1 MPPPTA
7 SLAPLYDLAWRK
19 LALTLRNT
27 RNTFAR
33 EHPLSIF
40 EAIFKTVARQ
50 VGGAE
55 PLRFWFHPL
64 DTPLADRMQKM
75 GRYPLEVVF
84 PLAPADQVARFAQGL
99 GEYLGDT
106 AHNFRLE
113 DISAHREMNLA
124 ALIEDHPLPQGD
136 CREACLEFLTP
147 FPFDPPDPERR
158 WLLEKPA
165 LAKAFVN
172 RVRRF
177 FDLDLSPSLALW
189 EPVGVLPYYWRYVR
203 HGHQAKSNGGVQ
215 FINGMQ
221 GPLYLKGEL
230 APLLPLLLLGSEL
243 HIGRRRAHGQGRYV
257 LAWERPFFDPRLRE
271 VSLWE
276 QTWQEMDQDSDQA
289 PPAPADPDPTAGQMR
304 DLVAQGV
311 YMPEPCQGH
320 MIPKKSG
327 QTRLVAEL
335 APADLLVHR
344 ALLKVLEP
352 ELDRMFEHASLG
364 YRRGKSRETALAQI
378 RRALAQGLSWVVESD
393 IESFFDQVDWG
404 VLRAR
409 LDNSLP
415 AGDQITR
422 QTLEACLTC
431 GLMVKGKRVER
442 SRGLLQGSP
451 LSPLLSNLYLDTFDE
466 QMERLGYCLVRYAD
480 DFLVLVRDRAQ
491 GEQALA
497 HMAAILEPLGL
508 GLKGEKTAIR
518 PLEGGVSFLG
528 FDLGPDLEEELIEN
542 TSLRKPLFVTQPHT
556 FVGVDHL
563 AVVVRQDKQL
573 LGRFPLARVSEI
585 ILFGVGAVSARLIEK
600 CTRQKI
606 PISFCTPAGYYITTL
621 RPDSKEHFL
630 LAGQH
635 ARRFAQ
641 LSPEERVGL
650 AARLVAAKLEPYQ
663 RWIKAQRGPDNQAL
677 WDQLEEIKARLP
689 QAPRVEVVRGAEARA
704 ARLVY
709 GFVNGLVKEP
719 AFASQGR
726 RPRKKADPYNSL
738 LDFAYS
744 LLFSRINVL
753 VRGRGLNPYLGLLHS
768 HLDNYESLVAD
779 LQEPF
784 RCRMD
789 RMVVKLINRKVIK
802 AEMFAGN
809 AQSGYRLDSSGVKL
823 FLEAFQRELALA
835 LVEDP
840 GPLAE
845 MISAL
850 VQRVKAWA
858 QGANELSWG
867 D

>member
-1 MPPPTA
+1 MPPPV
-7 SLAPLYDLAWRK
+7 SNLAPLSDLAWRK

-40 EAIFKTVARQ
+40 EAIFKAVARQ
-50 VGGAE
+50 IGGDKPA
-55 PLRFWFHPL
+55 RFWFHPL
-64 DTPLADRMQKM
+64 DAPLPDRVQKL
-75 GRYPLEVVF
+75 GQYPLEVVF
-84 PLAPADQVARFAQGL
+84 PQASAQEVERFAQGL
-99 GEYLGDT
+99 GEYLNLP
-106 AHNFRLE
+106 ARNFQLTE
-113 DISAHREMNLA
+113 MSGPREMNLA
-124 ALIEDHPLPQGD
+124 ALAQDHPLPPGA
-136 CREACLEFLTP
+136 CREVCLEFLTP
-147 FPFDPPDPERR
+147 FPFDPADSSRR
-158 WLLEKPA
+158 WLLEKAA

-177 FDLDLSPSLALW
+177 FGLDLSPCLGLW
-189 EPVGVLPYYWRYVR
+189 EPVRVLPYFWRYAR
-203 HGHQAKSNGGVQ
+203 HGHRAKSNHGVQ

-230 APLLPLLLLGSEL
+230 TPLLPLLLLGSEL

-257 LAWERPFFDPRLRE
+257 LVWERPFFDPRLRE

-289 PPAPADPDPTAGQMR
+289 SAGPDNPAGEMR
-304 DLVAQGV
+304 DLVAQGG
-311 YMPEPCQGH
+311 YAPALCKAH

-364 YRRGKSRETALAQI
+364 YRRGKSREQALAMI
-378 RRALAQGLSWVVESD
+378 RQALAQGLGWVVESD
-393 IESFFDQVDWG
+393 IESFFDQVDWE

-409 LDNSLP
+409 LDASLP
-415 AGDQITR
+415 AGDQLTR
-422 QTLEACLTC
+422 AALDSCLTC

-491 GEQALA
+491 GEEALA
-497 HMAAILEPLGL
+497 SMAAILEPLGL
-508 GLKGEKTAIR
+508 GLKKEKTAIR
-518 PLEGGVSFLG
+518 PLEGGISFLG

-563 AVVVRQDKQL
+563 VVEVRKDQQL
-573 LGRFPLARVSEI
+573 LGRFPLARISEI

-606 PISFCTPAGYYITTL
+606 PISFCTPAGFYITTL

-635 ARRFAQ
+635 ARRFADLTDAQ
-641 LSPEERVGL
+641 RVGL
-650 AARLVAAKLEPYQ
+650 AAQVVAAKLEPYQ
-663 RWIKAQRGPDNQAL
+663 RWIKAQRGPDGQRL
-677 WDQLEEIKARLP
+677 WEQLEEIKAHLP
-689 QAPRVEVVRGAEARA
+689 QAPSVEAVRGGEAQA

-709 GFVNGLVKEP
+709 GFANGLVKEP
-719 AFASQGR
+719 DFASQGR
-726 RPRKKADPYNSL
+726 QPRQKADPYNSL

-744 LLFSRINVL
+744 LLFCRINVL

-768 HLDNYESLVAD
+768 HQDNYESLVCD

-789 RMVVKLINRKVIK
+789 RMVIKLINRKVIK
-802 AEMFAGN
+802 ADMFAGD
-809 AQSGYRLDSSGVKL
+809 AQRGFRLESAGVRL
-823 FLEAFQRELALA
+823 FLEAFQRELSLA

-858 QGANELSWG
+858 QGAGGLSWAG
-867 D
+867 